1 MKIHSYLSAIVLGA
15 LLLSAVPTQA
25 QRAENRGEVK
35 ASERFAKTN
44 LYRVANRSE
53 KKLYHGIV
61 ATFSGIYY
69 SGDIIKPNTTLK
81 YGAIAEQIGGS
92 LTLNYKLTLNV
103 YVSMRFGAQLGLLR
117 GTNQKVLDAGATTS
131 LHQFQSVFMQPY
143 AGVEVYPILNYGF
156 FIYAGVGLA
165 GSVIDYK
172 HQRRSGTYEGQKQ
185 LGIVPMAQF
194 GLGYNWWLTQDW
206 TLGVELMGQ
215 IGMYDG
221 QRYGLDGWPSRNAFD
236 LNTSDLNRLE
246 TEQKAFNEAKL
257 PDGWFQGGI
266 VLSYHF

>member
-25 QRAENRGEVK
+25 QRMENRGEVK

-44 LYRVANRSE
+44 LYRVANHSE

-69 SGDIIKPNTTLK
+69 SGDIIKPNYAFK
-81 YGAIAEQIGGS
+81 YMALPEQFGGS
-92 LTLNYKLTLNV
+92 VTLNYKLTLNV
-103 YVSMRFGAQLGLLR
+103 YVSMRFGAQVGLLR
-117 GTNQKVLDAGATTS
+117 GTNKKALDAGNVTS
-131 LHQFQSVFMQPY
+131 LHQFQSVFMEPY

-156 FIYAGVGLA
+156 FLCACVGLA

-172 HQRRSGTYEGQKQ
+172 HQRNSAMYEGQKQ

-206 TLGVELMGQ
+206 TLGVELLGQ
-215 IGMYDG
+215 IGMCDG
-221 QRYGLDGWPSRNAFD
+221 QRYGLDGWPSKNAFN
-236 LNTSDLNRLE
+236 LG
-246 TEQKAFNEAKL
+246 TEAGQQAYRDAKL
-257 PDGWFQGGI
+257 PDGFVQAGI
-266 VLSYHF
+266 VLSYHFQ